1 MDAFLT
7 SLQAFAQSAVNSAF
21 FWVGLAICALV
32 GIAYILR
39 GTDVLDRAVP
49 KLWQRFKPTGAAL
62 GAWIIALELAD
73 QVTAEGAT
81 QATFGHIL
89 AGLVFP
95 WGLLV
100 PLLVFFIDIMRVQRT
115 VEPQAAG
122 EQSGAVGASARPS
135 DALSALDQYNAALGR
150 KFAEVCP
157 QDNLAEDLAKTRSRL
172 KQAENDKVLGRFTD
186 AHWKAQ
192 AKFQMAPVDK
202 DSAPAL
208 TEIRKHYQAISPAS
222 DPVGGWII
230 GPAGSGKTTLLHR
243 VLFELIA
250 ARQSHKEQPAPL
262 LIEPRM
268 LSALNDISELSKV
281 DNALVLL
288 EKVLSLWAEYRRQEG
303 VSGLSGPLLMDLIE
317 TGKIIVL
324 VDGYDEFQRLPIQA
338 HLAMGIRQLVRLDHR
353 VHYLIASRPEIPE
366 ASPWSE
372 EREFNLS
379 EHWTLIEAI
388 SYVQQSL
395 DAEHAE
401 EARSIE
407 AYLVREAYQTW
418 LRNPRALDILI
429 RFVKSYREEAAAFF
443 DRDGRSEYGLL
454 VKLTDLAINRLIGL
468 GTVTVHDRDVWIG
481 FLEDMARACLR
492 EGVLDL
498 GEVAGKFH
506 DIEKADDLVLAPQRS
521 AAVGGPKVLKFAT
534 PNLHDFFQVR
544 PIVQT
549 LLNSETIDEVYDE
562 HWSQSLIQFVAI
574 ALNDAKDPHTRR
586 HLAACLRT
594 ARSARDLSDADNRF
608 FELAER
614 PGGWTAV
621 NLLQTILKYERVVSG
636 EAAIDAAR
644 GWQDMSG
651 LFLGAVQVSR
661 SKFKDIDFSDS
672 LFVRAVLRHSTFER
686 CKFSKANFASADAT
700 GAQFIDCDFG
710 EAPDLQTQSSPFFA
724 DMLIE
729 GTEFRNCGW
738 VDSVRLGQLGAR
750 TARSRYR
757 GWFKKLFSDR
767 QALLLGGTG
776 PEATRY
782 YADRVNAMLADWVRP
797 DSPVIVDLMAGG
809 GNPELLAVLDAY
821 DKTGLTV
828 LGIDR
833 DTSQL
838 LETKERFESKALETR
853 RERHFVAERCQIEG
867 SLDIGAI
874 LRASQTRHAPRHA
887 DLVIAKKALHE
898 IPRQAQKA
906 LIVSC
911 ADALDSHG
919 RLVLFAD
926 APPDM
931 GPENRTRLETWRQL
945 LLSEAEQP
953 GGIRYRDV
961 EADLASAIRDA
972 LIDQVSFEPTQADYG
987 LFANTWVML
996 KDWVNCNWHELTHR
1010 YFSSAEEVTRW
1021 CAGVGLEPVSGVR
1034 QDFGYRLAAERFNET
1049 GFNATSD
1056 YIETVRPKR
1065 PSPDEL
1071 RRRLAASPRLMLL
1084 IEFSRTHL
1092 WPGLDASEPTA
1103 FGALAGADLRHMAL
1117 SELND
1122 YFPDDVETN
1131 VGFHFPVSV
1140 LEFRRTGRDAPPS
1153 P

>member
-1 MDAFLT
+1 MDAFLS
-7 SLQAFAQSAVNSAF
+7 SLQTFAQSAVNSVF
-21 FWVGLAICALV
+21 FWVGLAICVLV
-32 GIAYILR
+32 GIAYLLR

-49 KLWQRFKPTGAAL
+49 KLWQRFKPTGAAI
-62 GAWIIALELAD
+62 GGWIIALELAD
-73 QVTAEGAT
+73 QFTADELGNAG
-81 QATFGHIL
+81 FGHAL
-89 AGLVFP
+89 ADLVFP
-95 WGLLV
+95 WGLGV
-100 PLLVFFIDIMRVQRT
+100 PLLVFFIDVMRVQRAG
-115 VEPQAAG
+115 EPQRPGEPSDLAPAAAG
-122 EQSGAVGASARPS
+122 PA
-135 DALSALDQYNAALGR
+135 DALKALDQYNAALGR

-157 QDNLAEDLAKTRSRL
+157 QDNLAEPLSKARSRL
-172 KQAENDKVLGRFTD
+172 KQAESDKVLGRFTES
-186 AHWKAQ
+186 HWKAQ

-208 TEIRKHYQAISPAS
+208 TEIRKQYEAIDPSS

-250 ARQSHKEQPAPL
+250 ARQSRKDQPAPL

-268 LSALNDISELSKV
+268 LSALSDISELSKV

-303 VSGLSGPLLMDLIE
+303 VSGLSGPVLMDLIE

-366 ASPWSE
+366 ASPWAE
-372 EREFNLS
+372 ECEFRLS

-388 SYVQQSL
+388 SYVQQSVS
-395 DAEHAE
+395 AENTE
-401 EARSIE
+401 GARSIE
-407 AYLVREAYQTW
+407 AYLVREAHQTW

-429 RFVKSYREEAAAFF
+429 RFVNSYREEAAAFF

-454 VKLTDLAINRLIGL
+454 VKLTDLAINRLVGL
-468 GTVTVHDRDVWIG
+468 GTVTVQDRDIWIE
-481 FLEDMARACLR
+481 FLEDMARTCLR
-492 EGVLDL
+492 DGVLDL
-498 GEVAGKFH
+498 GEVAGKYH
-506 DIEKADDLVLAPQRS
+506 DIEKADDLVLAQPRS
-521 AAVGGPKVLKFAT
+521 GAVGGSKLLKFAT
-534 PNLHDFFQVR
+534 PNLHDFFQAR
-544 PIVQT
+544 PIVRT
-549 LLNSETIDEVYDE
+549 LLQSGMIDEIYDE

-574 ALNDAKDPHTRR
+574 ALKDANDPQTRR
-586 HLAACLRT
+586 HLAACLKT
-594 ARSARDLSDADNRF
+594 ARSARDLSDADQRF

-621 NLLQTILKYERVVSG
+621 NLLQTILKYEKVVSG
-636 EAAIDAAR
+636 QAGIDAAR
-644 GWQDMSG
+644 GWQDMRG
-651 LFLGAVQVSR
+651 LFFGAVQVSR
-661 SKFKDIDFSDS
+661 STFTDIDFSDS
-672 LFVRAVLRHSTFER
+672 LFVRAALRHCTFVR
-686 CKFSKANFASADAT
+686 CTFSQVNFASVDAT

-710 EAPDLQTQSSPFFA
+710 AEPDQETRSSPFFA

-738 VDSVRLGQLGAR
+738 VDAVRLGQLGAR

-776 PEATRY
+776 PQATRY
-782 YADRVNAMLADWVRP
+782 YAERVGAVLSAWQRP
-797 DSPVIVDLMAGG
+797 DNPVIVDLMAGG
-809 GNPELLAVLDAY
+809 GNPELLSVLDAY

-838 LETKERFESKALETR
+838 LETKERFEGRALETR
-853 RERHFVAERCQIEG
+853 QQRHFFAERRQIEG
-867 SLDIGAI
+867 DLDIGAI
-874 LRASQTRHAPRHA
+874 LRATQTRNAPRHA

-898 IPRQAQKA
+898 IPRAAQIELVGSCAKA
-906 LIVSC
+906 LD
-911 ADALDSHG
+911 ADG
-919 RLVLFAD
+919 RLLLFVD

-931 GPENRTRLETWRQL
+931 GDENRARFEAWRQL

-961 EADLASAIRDA
+961 EAQLASAIREA
-972 LIDQVSFEPTQADYG
+972 LIDQATFEPTQADYG

-1010 YFSSAEEVTRW
+1010 YFSSAEEITQW
-1021 CAGVGLEPVSGVR
+1021 CAAVGLEPVSDAR
-1034 QDFGYRLAAERFNET
+1034 RDFGYRLAAERFNET

-1065 PSPDEL
+1065 PSADEI
-1071 RRRLAASPRLMLL
+1071 RRRLSPTPRLTLL
-1084 IEFSRTHL
+1084 MEFSRTHL
-1092 WPGLDASEPTA
+1092 WPSLDKSEPTP
-1103 FGALAGADLRHMAL
+1103 FGALAGADIRHMAL

-1122 YFPDDVETN
+1122 DFPEDMETN

-1140 LEFRRTGRDAPPS
+1140 LEFRKTGEG
-1153 P
+1153 